1 MFFNVKM
8 EQFKTSLVISTY
20 NWPEALELCLKSSLR
35 QTVAPAEILVA
46 DDGSDERTAQLI
58 ALLPRADVH
67 PDRPRMAGG
76 HRIPRRQ
83 HPQQGDARARTGRP
97 PTHPG
102 RRRCHP
108 PSGFR
113 ARPCLRRT
121 SGTLSSAAA
130 ACCWVPDIRQ
140 DCWRTARSTSIR
152 MEKGCLQQ
160 AERHPHPLG
169 IAGLRPLQARSDA
182 RLQHGL
188 LARRRHLRQRL
199 QRTDPGLGQRGL
211 RIRQPAVAHRR
222 AALPLK
228 LSGIVYHIYHNVRA
242 RDQAVANQVLANL
255 TRSRRLLRCKQ
266 GISQYLYP
274 DPETTTLVREVQE

>member
-1 MFFNVKM
+1 MPEK
-8 EQFKTSLVISTY
+8 QFT
-20 NWPEALELCLKSSLR
+20 
-35 QTVAPAEILVA
+35 A
-46 DDGSDERTAQLI
+46 DGRARRDTGRRRRFGRAHRTADRT
-58 ALLPRADVH
+58 LPRADVH

-83 HPQQGDARARTGRP
+83 HPQQGDRARHGRLH
-97 PTHPG
+97 HPG

-113 ARPCLRRT
+113 ARPCLHRT
-121 SGTLSSAAA
+121 SGTLRQRQPRAAGSQ
-130 ACCWVPDIRQ
+130 IFG
-140 DCWRTARSTSIR
+140 RTAGEPLDRHQR

-222 AALPLK
+222 AALLAQTFGHRLPYLPQRP
-228 LSGIVYHIYHNVRA
+228 SPRPGCR
-242 RDQAVANQVLANL
+242 NQVLANL